1 LQFEV
6 SQSCQNQSHV
16 VYAHFVDGR
25 VFYIGESSKT
35 FRSRMRLYITHQG
48 STNVRVRK
56 FIKRFLRH
64 GRKVETFMYK
74 PGAVLVDGLILVN
87 PYVGVEQQLIKV
99 LGRKII
105 NKKDVGA

>member
-6 SQSCQNQSHV
+6 SQTCQDETHI

-25 VFYIGESSKT
+25 IFYVGESAKT
-35 FRSRMRLYITHQG
+35 FRSRMRLYIIHQG

-64 GRKVETFMYK
+64 GRKVETFIYK
-74 PGAVLVDGLILVN
+74 PDTVLVDGVLPVN
-87 PYVGVEQQLIKV
+87 PYVGVEQKIIKI